1 MDTSRET
8 RPTWEQLRTE
18 ARRRFGVRRFRPG
31 QQEVIEALL
40 QGRDVFGVM
49 PTGAGKSL
57 CFQLPALFLPK
68 ATVIVSPLLALM
80 QDQQDKMV
88 ERDVDVVRLDSTLSA
103 SEGRQAAREIRRGEH
118 DLIYVTPEQLE
129 KPEKL
134 EMLRRSGVSLFV
146 VDEAHCVSQWGH
158 DFRPAYLTLR
168 DAIQTLGRPPVLALT
183 ATATPEVREDV
194 LRQLGIPDA
203 EVVSTGVVRKNLFL
217 EVSRTVNPDIKRE
230 RLLELLREEQG
241 TGIIYTATVKR
252 AEELWRWL
260 VSAGMDVG
268 RYHGQMKTK
277 EREETQARFMEGG
290 YRAIVATK
298 AFGMGIDKSDIRF
311 VVHYHFPDSLES
323 YSQEAGRAGRDG
335 KPARAVLLYRLE
347 DRRIQ
352 GYFLGG
358 KYPRREESRE
368 FYSVLREL
376 WARDKGK
383 PVALSRLSTLTSL
396 PLKRVKVLAAQLTGA
411 GIVER
416 TSRGLKQL
424 RDFDSPEEFDAYL
437 EAYEERHL
445 DDRERLQV
453 MMRYGQT
460 TQCRWRMLGEYFE
473 EPLEEDCGHC
483 DNCRERAAGHF
494 DIQPPGA

>member
-1 MDTSRET
+1 
-8 RPTWEQLRTE
+8 
-18 ARRRFGVRRFRPG
+18 
-31 QQEVIEALL
+31 
-40 QGRDVFGVM
+40 
-49 PTGAGKSL
+49 
-57 CFQLPALFLPK
+57 
-68 ATVIVSPLLALM
+68 
-80 QDQQDKMV
+80 
-88 ERDVDVVRLDSTLSA
+88 
-103 SEGRQAAREIRRGEH
+103 
-118 DLIYVTPEQLE
+118 
-129 KPEKL
+129 
-134 EMLRRSGVSLFV
+134 
-146 VDEAHCVSQWGH
+146 
-158 DFRPAYLTLR
+158 
-168 DAIQTLGRPPVLALT
+168 
-183 ATATPEVREDV
+183 
-194 LRQLGIPDA
+194 
-203 EVVSTGVVRKNLFL
+203 
-217 EVSRTVNPDIKRE
+217 
-230 RLLELLREEQG
+230 
-241 TGIIYTATVKR
+241 
-252 AEELWRWL
+252 
-260 VSAGMDVG
+260 
-268 RYHGQMKTK
+268 
-277 EREETQARFMEGG
+277 
-290 YRAIVATK
+290 
-298 AFGMGIDKSDIRF
+298 MGIDKPDIRF

-376 WARDKGK
+376 WARDNGK

-396 PLKRVKVLAAQLTGA
+396 PLKRVKVLVAQLTGA

-437 EAYEERHL
+437 AAYEERHL